1 VKIISNIKENELL
14 QMLQNG
20 DKMAFDEIYRM
31 FQPALVFFANRLLF
45 AQTFQGAEE
54 IVQDT
59 LMKFYERRRN
69 FTTLP
74 QIKVFLYTV
83 TKNAC
88 LQLIE
93 KEKVKTKRYTKLMAD
108 FNEEEELIL
117 NEIIYSEA
125 LRQLKSEIEKLP
137 RKCREVM
144 EKLIFEDK
152 SANETAVE
160 LDITVSTVNNHKAH
174 AIAVLKKKLSG
185 TGLLLLLNQ
194 L

>member
-1 VKIISNIKENELL
+1 MTDDKELL

-20 DKMAFDEIYRM
+20 NKMAFEEIYRM

-45 AQTFQGAEE
+45 AQTLQEAEE
-54 IVQDT
+54 IVQDS

-69 FTTLP
+69 FNTLP

-125 LRQLKSEIEKLP
+125 VRQLKSEIEKLP

-185 TGLLLLLNQ
+185 TGLLLLLSQ

>member
-1 VKIISNIKENELL
+1 MKIISNIKENELL